1 MSAAVRGEQIRT
13 LYSQSLPLHFANLAN
28 ASIVVILLYEP
39 ARANTLLAWLSAMA
53 LLTVA
58 RLELLRRYRRESPGA
73 DAIADWGSYFVAG
86 SAAAGVLWGA
96 AGALFFDPN
105 DVWSQVLI
113 PFVVGGMGAGAAATL
128 SCHMPAFA
136 AYFVPSIL
144 PLAISMFAVGDRM
157 HAGLGIITLV
167 YGVGLFGVARIT
179 HRSITRAFSI
189 GFEND
194 ALLERLSAIRI
205 RLEHSNWTL
214 EQRVKERT
222 AELEQ
227 QAETLRTAQRMEAV
241 GRLAGGVAHDF
252 NNLLTVVVTNASS
265 LAGDPRVPASVQPE
279 IEEIRGAAARGTEL
293 VRQLLTFSRREQ
305 VKEQVIDLN
314 ECTLEAERLFR
325 RLIGE
330 HVRVELELAEGV
342 LPVRGDPGQLEQVL
356 LNLVTNARDAMPDG
370 GRLTI
375 TTESRRLDDDATLPP
390 GDYVTLTVTDTGV
403 GMAEDTIRHAFEPF
417 FTTKEDRNGTG
428 LGLSSVYAIVS
439 RSGGRVSVD
448 SAPGKGSTF
457 RVFLP
462 RASGAVSP
470 RAPTTSGVP
479 SPQRRATIL
488 LAEDEP
494 NVRNAT
500 ARVLRRAGHE
510 VLLAEDGKRALEVA
524 RNHPGNVDVLVTD
537 VVMSRMGGPELAR
550 ALLSERPGLRVL
562 FVSGYSWNEELPD
575 SDPSGGIAYLRK
587 PFSPPE
593 LVQKLSELL
602 ARTAELDARA
612 G

>member
-1 MSAAVRGEQIRT
+1 
-13 LYSQSLPLHFANLAN
+13 
-28 ASIVVILLYEP
+28 
-39 ARANTLLAWLSAMA
+39 
-53 LLTVA
+53 
-58 RLELLRRYRRESPGA
+58 
-73 DAIADWGSYFVAG
+73 
-86 SAAAGVLWGA
+86 
-96 AGALFFDPN
+96 
-105 DVWSQVLI
+105 
-113 PFVVGGMGAGAAATL
+113 
-128 SCHMPAFA
+128 
-136 AYFVPSIL
+136 VPSIL
-144 PLAISMFAVGDRM
+144 PLAISMFATGDRM
-157 HAGLGIITLV
+157 HTGLGVITLV

-179 HRSITRAFSI
+179 NRSITQAFSL

-194 ALLERLSAIRI
+194 ALLERLSAIRM

-214 EQRVKERT
+214 EQRVNERT

-265 LAGDPRVPASVQPE
+265 LASDPRVPASVQPE
-279 IEEIRGAAARGTEL
+279 LEEIRGAAARGTEL

-314 ECTLEAERLFR
+314 ECTRETERLFR

-330 HVRVELELAEGV
+330 HVRVELDLAEGL

-375 TTESRRLDDDATLPP
+375 TTASRRIDDDAALPP
-390 GDYVTLTVTDTGV
+390 GDYVTLTVADTGV
-403 GMAEDTIRHAFEPF
+403 GMAEDTVRHAFEPF

-428 LGLSSVYAIVS
+428 LGLSSVYAVVS
-439 RSGGRVSVD
+439 RSGGRVSVE
-448 SAPGKGSTF
+448 SAPGKGSRF
-457 RVFLP
+457 CVFLP
-462 RASGAVSP
+462 HASGPVSQ
-470 RAPTTSGVP
+470 RVKVISDAP
-479 SPQRRATIL
+479 SPQRRATVL

-537 VVMSRMGGPELAR
+537 VMMSRMGGPELAR
-550 ALLSERPGLRVL
+550 VLLAERPGLRVL

-575 SDPSGGIAYLRK
+575 SDPSRGIAYLRK

-593 LVQKLSELL
+593 LVHKLSELL
-602 ARTAELDARA
+602 SPATELDAQA

>member
-13 LYSQSLPLHFANLAN
+13 LYRQSLPLHFANLAN
-28 ASIVVILLYEP
+28 ASAVVILLYD
-39 ARANTLLAWLSAMA
+39 AKQRNTSFIWLSAMA
-53 LLTVA
+53 LLTLG
-58 RLELLRRYRRESPGA
+58 RLELLRRYRRKSPGA
-73 DAIADWGSYFVAG
+73 EAIETWGWYFVAS

-105 DVWSQVLI
+105 DVRSQVLV

-128 SCHMPAFA
+128 SCHLPAFG

-144 PLAISMFAVGDRM
+144 PLAISMFSSGDRV
-157 HAGLGIITLV
+157 HTGLGVITLV
-167 YGVGLFGVARIT
+167 YGVGMFGVARIANQN
-179 HRSITRAFSI
+179 ITRAFSVS
-189 GFEND
+189 FEND
-194 ALLERLSAIRI
+194 ALLERLSAIRM
-205 RLEHSNWTL
+205 RLEHSNRTL

-222 AELEQ
+222 EELER

-265 LAGDPRVPASVQPE
+265 LAADPRVPAGVEPE
-279 IEEIRGAAARGTEL
+279 IDEIRRAASRGTDL
-293 VRQLLTFSRREQ
+293 VRQLLTFSRREPVQ
-305 VKEQVIDLN
+305 EQVIDLN
-314 ECTLEAERLFR
+314 ECTIEAERLFR

-330 HVRVELELAEGV
+330 HVRVELELAPGT

-370 GRLTI
+370 GKLTI
-375 TTESRRLDDDATLPP
+375 STGVQRLDDDPTLPP
-390 GDYVTLTVTDTGV
+390 GKYVTLRVADTGI
-403 GMAEDTIRHAFEPF
+403 GMAEDTVRHAFEPF

-428 LGLSSVYAIVS
+428 LGLSSVYAVVS

-448 SAPGKGSTF
+448 SSPGAGSRF
-457 RVFLP
+457 CVLLP
-462 RASGAVSP
+462 LASGPVSRRVP
-470 RAPTTSGVP
+470 ATSGVP
-479 SPQRRATIL
+479 SPPRRATVL

-510 VLLAEDGKRALEVA
+510 VLVAEDGLRALEVSRA
-524 RNHPGNVDVLVTD
+524 HAGNVDVLVTD

-550 ALLSERPGLRVL
+550 ELLSERPGLRVL
-562 FVSGYSWNEELPD
+562 FVSGYSWNEDLPE
-575 SDPSGGIAYLRK
+575 SDPARGIAYLRK

-593 LVQKLSELL
+593 LVEKLSELL
-602 ARTAELDARA
+602 SRLPAVDARA